1 MLRLNKISQKR
12 TIIYR
17 ILDRM
22 SFFALAGGKKY
33 YSDDEKDEFM
43 RTYIL
48 SKKLFEKDQ
57 NELGAFIKSTISY
70 QMKYLLYKV
79 LCFID
84 LRQRRLTQEAL
95 SLDLAYTGN

>member
-22 SFFALAGGKKY
+22 SFFALAGEKKY
-33 YSDDEKDEFM
+33 YSDNEKDEFM

-48 SKKLFEKDQ
+48 SKKLFGKDQ

-79 LCFID
+79 FCFID
-84 LRQRRLTQEAL
+84 FEAAAIDTG
-95 SLDLAYTGN
+95 SLELGLGIYR